1 MCVGGVLVFL
11 YLWGPMKPIHD
22 LGSNSFVRTKMLD
35 PVIPTNIFGVKRC

>member
-11 YLWGPMKPIHD
+11 YLWGPMMPIHD

-35 PVIPTNIFGVKRC
+35 PVIPTNILGVKRC